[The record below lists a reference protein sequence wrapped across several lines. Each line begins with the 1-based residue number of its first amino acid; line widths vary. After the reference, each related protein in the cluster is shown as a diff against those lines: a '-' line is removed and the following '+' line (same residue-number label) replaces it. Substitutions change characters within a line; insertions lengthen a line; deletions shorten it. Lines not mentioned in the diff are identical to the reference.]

1 MKFNFLDNTFPKMV
15 EVRQTFPAPRV
26 EDIPGKVRSELARV
40 GLAAKVQPG
49 MTVALTAGS
58 RGVTNIPLILR
69 TIIEE
74 LRRMGAEPFV
84 VPTMG
89 SHGGAFAEG
98 QVEILSS
105 LGVTEEY
112 LGAPVR
118 ASMEVVQA
126 GTTSTD
132 IPVYVDKHAAS
143 ADGIIVVGRVKPHTD
158 FKGEIESGLHKMMV
172 IGLGKHRG
180 ALTAH
185 RHALRRSFRAVL
197 PEIGGVVLQ
206 KCNILCGL
214 VTLENVYDET
224 ADIVGVQPEEFQTAE
239 KALLVQAKQL
249 IAHLPFDEIDVL
261 MVDQMGK
268 NISGTGMDTNV
279 LGRVKFPGEPDLATP
294 RINRIFVRG
303 LTPEA
308 HGNAIGVGLADFTTR
323 RLVDE
328 INYEATYINC
338 LTGQGPERGML
349 PMICDNESQALAAA
363 MFTCGAFAP
372 ESTRLIHIQDTLHL
386 ETMYI
391 SECLVPEAKKNP
403 GLSVDDAAFDL
414 EFDADHTL
422 ISRFG
427 VPALH

>member
-1 MKFNFLDNTFPKMV
+1 MNFGFLDNTFSKMV
-15 EVRQTFPAPRV
+15 EVRQTFPAPKV
-26 EDIPGKVRSELARV
+26 EDVPGKVRSELARV
-40 GLAAKVQPG
+40 GLPARIKPG

-58 RGVTNIPLILR
+58 RGVTNIALILR
-69 TIIEE
+69 TIAEE
-74 LRRMGAEPFV
+74 LKRMGAKPFV

-98 QVEILSS
+98 QVEILST
-105 LGVTEEY
+105 LGVTEDY
-112 LGAPVR
+112 LGVPIR
-118 ASMEVVQA
+118 ASMEVVQV

-132 IPVYVDKHAAS
+132 IPVYVDQHAAG

-206 KCNILCGL
+206 KCNILCG
-214 VTLENVYDET
+214 VATIENVYDET
-224 ADIVGVQPEEFQTAE
+224 ADLVAVKPEEFEAVE
-239 KALLVQAKQL
+239 KTLQVRSKEL
-249 IAHLPFDEIDVL
+249 IARLPFDEIDVL
-261 MVDQMGK
+261 IVDQMGK

-279 LGRVKFPGEPDLATP
+279 LGRVKFPGEPDLPTP
-294 RINRIFVRG
+294 RINRIVVRD
-303 LTPEA
+303 LTPQT

-323 RLVDE
+323 RLVDK

-349 PMICDNESQALAAA
+349 PMICDDERQAIACA

-372 ESTRLIHIQDTLHL
+372 ESTRVVHIQDTLHL
-386 ETMYI
+386 ETMYV
-391 SECLVPEAKKNP
+391 SECLVPAAKGNP
-403 GLSVDDAAFDL
+403 GLRVGSEAFDL
-414 EFDADHTL
+414 EFDSDGTL
-422 ISRFG
+422 VSRFG